1 MPQNCSRDFNLM
13 VDHIDTVLTS
23 GTEDEIYSLKEKFGL
38 QDLAHKDDFA
48 RYDGTRNALEKG
60 ES

>member
-48 RYDGTRNALEKG
+48 R
-60 ES
+60 